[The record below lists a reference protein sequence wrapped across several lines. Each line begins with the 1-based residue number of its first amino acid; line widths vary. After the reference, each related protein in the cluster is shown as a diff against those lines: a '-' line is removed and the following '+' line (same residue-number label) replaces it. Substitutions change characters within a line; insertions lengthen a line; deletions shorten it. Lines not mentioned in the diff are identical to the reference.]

1 MEEKD
6 KALKKIDKASEF
18 FGLDSSKRTVFEISQ
33 GEDNEKKLTLKSGS
47 WSDEEPWFGIDENNE
62 VHTMIS
68 IKSLANLIAATKN
81 AMQENFNLKLER
93 SILQH
98 TPVDFGDAWIVCM
111 DEIRRLTGAN
121 PNAKRLSLDVDAVVS
136 RVKSLHPNL
145 FIDIEELIKTKAGG
159 RE

>member
-1 MEEKD
+1 
-6 KALKKIDKASEF
+6 
-18 FGLDSSKRTVFEISQ
+18 
-33 GEDNEKKLTLKSGS
+33 
-47 WSDEEPWFGIDENNE
+47 
-62 VHTMIS
+62 MIS

-98 TPVDFGDAWIVCM
+98 TPVDFGDAWTVCM
-111 DEIRRLTGAN
+111 DEIRRLTGAS
-121 PNAKRLSLDVDAVVS
+121 PSAKRLSLDVDAVVS

-145 FIDIEELIKTKAGG
+145 FIDIEELIKAKAGG

>member
-1 MEEKD
+1 
-6 KALKKIDKASEF
+6 
-18 FGLDSSKRTVFEISQ
+18 
-33 GEDNEKKLTLKSGS
+33 
-47 WSDEEPWFGIDENNE
+47 
-62 VHTMIS
+62 
-68 IKSLANLIAATKN
+68 
-81 AMQENFNLKLER
+81 
-93 SILQH
+93 
-98 TPVDFGDAWIVCM
+98 M

>member
-1 MEEKD
+1 MEEKE

-33 GEDNEKKLTLKSGS
+33 GEDNEKKLTLKNGS

-81 AMQENFNLKLER
+81 AMQENFNLKLSAR
-93 SILQH
+93 FCS
-98 TPVDFGDAWIVCM
+98 
-111 DEIRRLTGAN
+111 IRRWISATRGSCAWT
-121 PNAKRLSLDVDAVVS
+121 RS
-136 RVKSLHPNL
+136 
-145 FIDIEELIKTKAGG
+145 EG
-159 RE
+159 